1 MPGAFF
7 TVSELAGRYRVSTTT
22 IYRLID
28 GGKLEH
34 TRTDG
39 IIRVPEE
46 ALETYFGSLPGPGDR
61 YLTPSEA
68 AGRTGVRTTA
78 IYRSIRAGK
87 LAVLRVGKVIRIPER
102 VLAEVSHR

>member
-1 MPGAFF
+1 MPGACF
-7 TVSELAGRYRVSTTT
+7 TVSELARRYRVSTTT

-28 GGKLEH
+28 DGKLEH
-34 TRTDG
+34 IRTGG
-39 IIRVPEE
+39 IIQVTEE
-46 ALETYFGSLPGPGDR
+46 ALETCFGSPPGPDDR

-87 LAVLRVGKVIRIPER
+87 LTVLRIGRIIRIPER
-102 VLAEVSHR
+102 VMTEVSQR